1 MIFISLFARARTH
14 TDVLQVLSYGL
25 TDFSMNISPSPRS
38 FPHFSFRDN
47 SFFVIIQH
55 GRRYSLFHMFFMS
68 LVRCNLSCEAFHG
81 HFIKMFK
88 LSVLRRQLQCLF
100 FFFTIALTTYTQY
113 TMYFTFLL
121 IILYPHQNI
130 CYRIEVSIDF
140 SSVVFQRPRALP
152 GNKQLLRNEFGTGT
166 FTVQRYSILA
176 KKVMNFRVIYTRICI
191 PSSPFT
197 IMPP

>member
-25 TDFSMNISPSPRS
+25 TDFSMNSSPSPRS

-88 LSVLRRQLQCLF
+88 LSGLRRQLQCLF
-100 FFFTIALTTYTQY
+100 FFFYHSTYYLYTIHYVFYILTYHIVSSLEY
-113 TMYFTFLL
+113 LL
-121 IILYPHQNI
+121 QDRGFH
-130 CYRIEVSIDF
+130 RF
-140 SSVVFQRPRALP
+140 FQC
-152 GNKQLLRNEFGTGT
+152 
-166 FTVQRYSILA
+166 
-176 KKVMNFRVIYTRICI
+176 CI
-191 PSSPFT
+191 PKAQSIT
-197 IMPP
+197 W

>member
-25 TDFSMNISPSPRS
+25 TDFSMNSSPSPRS

-88 LSVLRRQLQCLF
+88 LSGLRRQLQCLF
-100 FFFTIALTTYTQY
+100 FFFLPQH
-113 TMYFTFLL
+113 LL
-121 IILYPHQNI
+121 PIHNTLCILHSYLSY
-130 CYRIEVSIDF
+130 C
-140 SSVVFQRPRALP
+140 
-152 GNKQLLRNEFGTGT
+152 
-166 FTVQRYSILA
+166 IL
-176 KKVMNFRVIYTRICI
+176 TRIFVI
-191 PSSPFT
+191 GQRFPQIFPVLYSKDLEHYLVISSC
-197 IMPP
+197 